1 MYNYLLNKLEDE
13 YDRRQEYEDDEENG
27 VSLALQ
33 ESIEKIK
40 QYYAFTEGL
49 IYTVATGKC
58 LLLYIILV
66 CL

>member
-1 MYNYLLNKLEDE
+1 MYNYLLDKLEDE
-13 YDRRQEYEDDEENG
+13 YDRREEYEEDERNSI
-27 VSLALQ
+27 SLALQ

-58 LLLYIILV
+58 LLLYMVLL